1 MGAGGRVLGRGA
13 RGGGGVC
20 KLYRKKLSAGKLLN
34 GSILLK
40 TQMVDIGGLVQYY
53 IRHYLL
59 TIFFSILHVS
69 CTLFYIMWLLQSIQ
83 KRILLFCLNNVTKI
97 RGD

>member
-1 MGAGGRVLGRGA
+1 MCVCECACVGELGSGRGWGMGAGGRVLGRGA

-40 TQMVDIGGLVQYY
+40 TQMVDIGELVQY
-53 IRHYLL
+53 
-59 TIFFSILHVS
+59 
-69 CTLFYIMWLLQSIQ
+69 
-83 KRILLFCLNNVTKI
+83 
-97 RGD
+97 